1 MEYTILIHQAGDGG
15 FWSEIPALPGC
26 YSDGSTLEDVLKNTR
41 KEIEDYILSMKMA
54 KAGVP
59 VKEDFIVSRI
69 TVESAVASTI

>member
-1 MEYTILIHQAGDGG
+1 M
-15 FWSEIPALPGC
+15 
-26 YSDGSTLEDVLKNTR
+26 KNTR
-41 KEIEDYILSMKMA
+41 KEIEDYILFMKMT